1 MTNFGFKILS
11 LSLEGEGLQPAVV
24 NFTDG
29 LNVITGAS
37 NTGKSFILNCID
49 YMFGAGEIPK
59 SIPEAELY
67 ESVHLT
73 IKTNGDNKKY
83 HLKRALHKFG
93 VVTVSTSDHT
103 FILQPK
109 LDSQSNKDNIS
120 LFLLRLTGLVNKK
133 VRTNKK
139 NSTDN
144 LSFRDLTHLCLIHEE
159 KIITEKSPIFT
170 SRKTAETKAKS
181 VFTLLLTNIDDSELI
196 PIEDDKL
203 SKAKQTAK
211 IELLKDIIQ
220 DFSSGKYFPNLLE
233 LKEQINRL
241 DLFYKSLE
249 DQTIPLKIKITL
261 QEKERQ
267 KLWKN
272 TQYLSSTLHTKK
284 VLLERFEVLGK
295 KYKSDLERLNST
307 IEANT
312 QLDGLPSTNCFFCES
327 LPEHQK
333 KIAVEQYDFNII
345 ERSCLYEIKSIKVLK
360 KELNLTMNEVQ
371 EVLYQLNSSLDK
383 QELELELIES
393 EIEGNLK
400 PKINKIVSDM
410 KSTQDTIFEKKDI
423 LKDIERL
430 NYLNNK
436 VVDIQNL
443 VVTKTE
449 PSYPND
455 VLINNKIEDLCKE
468 IELRLIEWGLFNNT
482 RITFNYD
489 SKIWDYIISGHE
501 RKTYGKGVR
510 ALTYT
515 AFSLALLKYCIKK
528 HLPHPGLVIVD
539 SPLVVFKEPEP
550 DVEGKEKNIKYN
562 FFNDILLEFKN
573 EQVIIF
579 ENEDV
584 PENLKSSM
592 HIIEFTKNQNT
603 GRYGFIPVI

>member
-11 LSLEGEGLQPAVV
+11 LSLEGKSLRPAVV

-93 VVTVSTSDHT
+93 VVTVSSSDDT

-109 LDSQSNKDNIS
+109 LDSKSNKDNIS

-144 LSFRDLTHLCLIHEE
+144 LSFRDLAHLCLIHEE

-181 VFTLLLTNIDDSELI
+181 VFSLLLTNIDDSELI

-211 IELLKDIIQ
+211 IELLEDIIQ
-220 DFSSGKYFPNLLE
+220 NFSSGKDFPNLLE

-241 DLFYKSLE
+241 ELYYRSLE
-249 DQTIPLKIKITL
+249 NQTLPLKIKITL

-284 VLLERFEVLGK
+284 VLLERFDILGK

-333 KIAVEQYDFNII
+333 KTAVEQYDFNII
-345 ERSCLYEIKSIKVLK
+345 ERSCLYEIKSIEVLK

-371 EVLYQLNSSLDK
+371 EVIYQLNSSLDK
-383 QELELELIES
+383 QKLELESIES
-393 EIEGNLK
+393 EIEDNLK

-410 KSTQDTIFEKKDI
+410 KSTQDTIFEKKDT

-449 PSYPND
+449 PSYQND

-468 IELRLIEWGLFNNT
+468 IEYRLIEWGLFDNT

-550 DVEGKEKNIKYN
+550 DIEGKEKNIKYN

>member
-1 MTNFGFKILS
+1 FLGH
-11 LSLEGEGLQPAVV
+11 
-24 NFTDG
+24 
-29 LNVITGAS
+29 
-37 NTGKSFILNCID
+37 GK
-49 YMFGAGEIPK
+49 
-59 SIPEAELY
+59 
-67 ESVHLT
+67 
-73 IKTNGDNKKY
+73 
-83 HLKRALHKFG
+83 
-93 VVTVSTSDHT
+93 
-103 FILQPK
+103 
-109 LDSQSNKDNIS
+109 
-120 LFLLRLTGLVNKK
+120 LLL
-133 VRTNKK
+133 
-139 NSTDN
+139 
-144 LSFRDLTHLCLIHEE
+144 LCLVYQVYLYGFFSI
-159 KIITEKSPIFT
+159 
-170 SRKTAETKAKS
+170 AQ
-181 VFTLLLTNIDDSELI
+181 
-196 PIEDDKL
+196 L

-211 IELLKDIIQ
+211 IELLEDIIQ
-220 DFSSGKYFPNLLE
+220 NFSSGKDFPNLLE

-241 DLFYKSLE
+241 ESFYKSLE
-249 DQTIPLKIKITL
+249 DQTVPLKIKITL

-333 KIAVEQYDFNII
+333 KTAVEQYDFNII
-345 ERSCLYEIKSIKVLK
+345 ERSCLYEIKSIEVLK

-383 QELELELIES
+383 QELELESIES
-393 EIEGNLK
+393 KIEGNLK

-410 KSTQDTIFEKKDI
+410 KSTQDTIFEKKDT

-449 PSYPND
+449 PSYQND

-468 IELRLIEWGLFNNT
+468 IEYRLIEWGLFDNT

-550 DVEGKEKNIKYN
+550 DIEGKEKNIKYN